1 MIKLLHVEDDA
12 DIREIAK
19 MSLELSGDFVVEQCD
34 CGEQALEKTLDYIP
48 DVFLLDMMMP
58 GMTGRQTLEKLRE
71 NPDFANVPAIFMT
84 ARAQPKRPAGRL
96 HSPDGKHP
104 VSYRIVL
111 FQVAVLVVFA
121 TFGMRLWHLQA
132 HVQDVVGIV
141 AGVDGREARET
152 RHQQPGAHQ

>member
-71 NPDFANVPAIFMT
+71 NPAKTRRGYSPASFQAPVRRNRIAPPRNHPTVRVTFW
-84 ARAQPKRPAGRL
+84 RFREYRRRL
-96 HSPDGKHP
+96 
-104 VSYRIVL
+104 L
-111 FQVAVLVVFA
+111 
-121 TFGMRLWHLQA
+121 
-132 HVQDVVGIV
+132 
-141 AGVDGREARET
+141 REAI
-152 RHQQPGAHQ
+152 